1 MTTIQEKAQN
11 LIEERN
17 QLMVRFNEITGAL
30 KILDELA
37 QAETEQETE
46 NETTT
51 EEES

>member
-1 MTTIQEKAQN
+1 MNNLSTKAQN